1 MQHGVARP
9 IETTTK
15 FHKWQLPGGTNYK
28 EMLLTLPRKPITP
41 THPSF
46 EQYKDYYGD
55 VSRSMYEMDI
65 EGGRWEVG
73 LLRHIGADVEG
84 YHSSHWDEPNVLAH
98 VRFNDRTGPNGE
110 KMLFL
115 EEVQSDYGQDYRK
128 QLNNIEKAVDEHFK
142 DVVKSMEKAGVL
154 KEIC

>member
-1 MQHGVARP
+1 
-9 IETTTK
+9 
-15 FHKWQLPGGTNYK
+15 
-28 EMLLTLPRKPITP
+28 
-41 THPSF
+41 
-46 EQYKDYYGD
+46 
-55 VSRSMYEMDI
+55 MYEMDI

-128 QLNNIEKAVDEHFK
+128 QLNNIEKTVEKHFK